1 MFDDLRQYI
10 NWLSDENLLTVV
22 DKKVSSELEI
32 TEIVSRMI
40 ESGGPTLMFNNVDG
54 NKIPVVAN
62 LFGSEIKV
70 SNALGIS
77 NLNELYDKSN
87 DVISLIDRENNSFKD
102 KINLLSDL
110 FQMRKIK
117 PKLIKKAPCHELIYE
132 PEEFN
137 LSHLPALK
145 SWPSDGGKYLTSA
158 MVISKNPI
166 NNKRNVGMYR
176 IQIID
181 ELNAIMHWQS
191 YKGGSQNENHAK
203 DLGITKIP
211 VAIVLGCDP
220 ISMWSASAPM
230 PPDID
235 EFMLAGFL
243 RSKPIELV
251 NCNSI
256 DMQVPAHSEIVL
268 EGEVHLDDYRDEGPF
283 GDHTGFYS
291 PIAKYP
297 TFKLKKITMKKTP
310 LFPVITVGKPIKEDY
325 YLGKASERF
334 MLPILK
340 KITSEIVDVNMPAE
354 GIFHNFIIVSINK
367 KYPGQAKKI
376 MHTIWG
382 LGLLSLTKIVVVVD
396 KWVDIHDL
404 SEVFWRVGVN
414 IDPNRDLM
422 ITQGPADD
430 LDHASEFY
438 RYSGKLG
445 IDATEKIEGEP
456 RVREWPDEIKMNKEI
471 IELVDNNWENYGFE
485 KINE

>member
-87 DVISLIDRENNSFKD
+87 DIISLIDKENNSFKD
-102 KINLLSDL
+102 KMNLLSDL

-117 PKLIKKAPCHELIYE
+117 PKLVKKAPCHELIYE

-181 ELNAIMHWQS
+181 ELNKQ
-191 YKGGSQNENHAK
+191 
-203 DLGITKIP
+203 
-211 VAIVLGCDP
+211 VL
-220 ISMWSASAPM
+220 M
-230 PPDID
+230 
-235 EFMLAGFL
+235 
-243 RSKPIELV
+243 
-251 NCNSI
+251 
-256 DMQVPAHSEIVL
+256 
-268 EGEVHLDDYRDEGPF
+268 
-283 GDHTGFYS
+283 
-291 PIAKYP
+291 
-297 TFKLKKITMKKTP
+297 
-310 LFPVITVGKPIKEDY
+310 VG
-325 YLGKASERF
+325 
-334 MLPILK
+334 
-340 KITSEIVDVNMPAE
+340 
-354 GIFHNFIIVSINK
+354 
-367 KYPGQAKKI
+367 
-376 MHTIWG
+376 
-382 LGLLSLTKIVVVVD
+382 
-396 KWVDIHDL
+396 
-404 SEVFWRVGVN
+404 
-414 IDPNRDLM
+414 
-422 ITQGPADD
+422 
-430 LDHASEFY
+430 
-438 RYSGKLG
+438 
-445 IDATEKIEGEP
+445 
-456 RVREWPDEIKMNKEI
+456 
-471 IELVDNNWENYGFE
+471 
-485 KINE
+485 